1 MFLLIL
7 NDSFNRLFQDVHLH
21 STMFLLIRDFMS
33 LMRRRVM
40 NLHSTMFLLILYTDI
55 LVKPGDTDLHS
66 TMFLLIR
73 VSGLISK
80 FSLSPFTFHYVSTYT
95 GRQVTDPVWIIRIY
109 IPLCFYLYNQRVP
122 GEPSDR
128 GHLHSTMFLL
138 IHIQV
143 LEFFKRSLIYI
154 PLCFYLYLYISC
166 APVGSSQFTF
176 HYVSTYTLM

>member
-1 MFLLIL
+1 
-7 NDSFNRLFQDVHLH
+7 
-21 STMFLLIRDFMS
+21 MFLLIRPRHLRS
-33 LMRRRVM
+33 YRRSAAFTFHYV
-40 NLHSTMFLLILYTDI
+40 STYTQWLLQ
-55 LVKPGDTDLHS
+55 PS
-66 TMFLLIR
+66 
-73 VSGLISK
+73 VSGCTFTFHYVSTYTWFYVTDAEAGDEFTFHYVSTYTLHWHSGK
-80 FSLSPFTFHYVSTYT
+80 TGRHWFTFHYVSTYT